1 MLLRATGPAD
11 RLVSA
16 DKSES
21 NVWLTPLAGREKSRT
36 SYSREYRQNI
46 AGLQL
51 GADRK
56 VHEGGGSSL
65 RLGVVLTQERGDV
78 DYANGSGSIHLTSLA
93 LTALYSTANG
103 AYLCGQL
110 TGANVLDRYGAVDSQ
125 GSAGSG
131 RFHVKSVGAGLRGG
145 LPVDVGHGLKLEP
158 SIATAAAVVFRSR
171 DVTSTGVAM
180 DLSRKVIAQ
189 ADLGVT
195 LRHTGSN
202 GAFSHQ
208 LYGRVARVQ
217 TFGQALT
224 INASKDGGSI
234 SAIAAPGHRGGNEV
248 ALGGALDFGA
258 SKNLSLRFEA
268 ARQHLSGSDSATGST
283 STSVWSGQ
291 VSVGYRW

>member
-1 MLLRATGPAD
+1 MLLRATGRAD
-11 RLVSA
+11 RLVST

-21 NVWLTPLAGREKSRT
+21 SVWLTPLAGRERAST
-36 SYSREYRQNI
+36 SYSREYRQAI

-56 VHEGGGSSL
+56 VHDVDGSSL

-78 DYANGSGSIHLTSLA
+78 DYAHGNGAIHLTSLA

-110 TGANVLDRYGAVDSQ
+110 TGAHVLDRYAAVDSQ
-125 GSAGSG
+125 GSAGRG
-131 RFHVKSVGAGLRGG
+131 RFHLKSVGAGLRGG
-145 LPVDVGHGLKLEP
+145 FPVDVGHGFKLEP
-158 SIATAAAVVFRSR
+158 SIATAAAVVLRDQ
-171 DVTSTGVAM
+171 DVTSAGVAM
-180 DLSRKVIAQ
+180 DLSRKVLAQ
-189 ADLGVT
+189 ADFGVT
-195 LRHTGSN
+195 LRHMGTS

-224 INASKDGGSI
+224 VNASKDGGSI
-234 SAIAAPGHRGGNEV
+234 SAIAAASHRGGNEV
-248 ALGGALDFGA
+248 ALGGALDFGS

-268 ARQHLSGSDSATGST
+268 ARQRLSGSDSATGST
-283 STSVWSGQ
+283 STSAWSGRM
-291 VSVGYRW
+291 SVGYRW